1 MKKIIVLAIFIC
13 VITAFAFG
21 QSYTVQSVTGR
32 VEREAAGQRVVVKAG
47 ESLNADTVIHTG
59 IGASIVL
66 TQGDKTSSIPAAR
79 NGKVAELVTASTG
92 VRITGNVARVGTA
105 TVTRTTA
112 QVSTASARASDA
124 ARDEDV
130 AAE

>member
-1 MKKIIVLAIFIC
+1 MNKIVIFMVLALA
-13 VITAFAFG
+13 VTAFAFG

-32 VEREAAGQRVVVKAG
+32 VERETGGQRAAVKVG
-47 ESLNADTVIHTG
+47 DSLNADTVIHTG
-59 IGASIVL
+59 IGASLVL
-66 TQGDKTSSIPAAR
+66 AQGEKTCTVPSAR
-79 NGKVAELVTASTG
+79 NGKVADLTVTPSAI
-92 VRITGNVARVGTA
+92 RISGNVVRTETA
-105 TVTRTTA
+105 AVSRNTA